1 MLIKLKQLNTKY
13 LHIFFDA
20 ILYSL
25 TLGANFISIIYYKYK
40 YLILR
45 RKCDLKYYIFI
56 AHYNSKRYHEALG
69 NVTPDDV
76 YFGRRET
83 ILKARKTLKL
93 RTLENRKRKNKQLGI
108 AGSVT

>member
-56 AHYNSKRYHEALG
+56 DHYNSKRYHEALG
-69 NVTPDDV
+69 KINSDDV
-76 YFGRRET
+76 HFGRHEAIVERKKV
-83 ILKARKTLKL
+83 LKIKTLG
-93 RTLENRKRKNKQLGI
+93 NRKKKNK
-108 AGSVT
+108 

>member
-1 MLIKLKQLNTKY
+1 MQFNKNNNLQNVGCGLYVIIRNPYATICSDLQSWKKILNTW
-13 LHIFFDA
+13 
-20 ILYSL
+20 
-25 TLGANFISIIYYKYK
+25 TNFWGQGQ
-40 YLILR
+40 
-45 RKCDLKYYIFI
+45 
-56 AHYNSKRYHEALG
+56 RYHETLG
-69 NVTPDDV
+69 NVTPDEV